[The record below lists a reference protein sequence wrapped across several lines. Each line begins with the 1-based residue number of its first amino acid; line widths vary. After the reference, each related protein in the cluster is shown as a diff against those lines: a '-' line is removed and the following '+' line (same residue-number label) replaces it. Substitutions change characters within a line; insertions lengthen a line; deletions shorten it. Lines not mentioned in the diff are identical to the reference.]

1 MEQHKIDFLKQKYRL
16 NIGRRWSFVF
26 LGKFFAGALVVTAL
40 IGLCLS
46 YQVPSGGDLSS
57 AGVPHFSLFA
67 TLRDL
72 ISSGDRELKGEKE
85 DRVNFLLLGVG
96 GEGHDGAQL
105 TDTIIF
111 ASLRPSDKAMG
122 VMSIPRDLT
131 VPVPDEGW
139 RKVNAV
145 NALAEAVE
153 TGSGPRALT
162 NVLQPL
168 LNQDIQYYVR
178 VDFDGFADLIDALGG
193 IDIYVEKSFSD
204 SQYPIDGMEEANC
217 GTITQTNENGET
229 VEAITYGCRFETLTF
244 QEGWTQMDGTTA
256 LKYVR
261 SRHGTNGEA
270 SDFARSRRQQNLLMA
285 LKEKILSLDTLSR
298 PSKVSAIISML
309 DKHIKTNL
317 SLGEIIKLGREYGDT
332 DPEKIINQ
340 VLDTSSASPLYD
352 TSMNGAYV
360 ILPKNDDWKPVQDL
374 AENIFTPNALSL
386 IAQSHE
392 AAPNF
397 VKVEIQN
404 GTTIS
409 GLAFQTSQILSTQG
423 FEIVKIGNAEERGYQ
438 KTLIYD
444 LTNGQKSDELK
455 KLQAALEAEVAMST
469 TGWIYS
475 GEIIPQK
482 ITITDEETTEKTSEN
497 NIDFLIILGE
507 NSANLVRR

>member
-1 MEQHKIDFLKQKYRL
+1 MEQHKIDFLKEKYRL
-16 NIGRRWSFVF
+16 NFGQRRSFVF
-26 LGKFFAGALVVTAL
+26 FGKFFASALVVTAL
-40 IGLCLS
+40 VGACLS
-46 YQVPSGGDLSS
+46 YKVPSGGDLSS
-57 AGVPHFSLFA
+57 ADVSHFSLFA

-72 ISSGDRELKGEKE
+72 ISSGDKELKGEKE

-122 VMSIPRDLT
+122 MVSIPRDLT

-139 RKVNAV
+139 RKINAV
-145 NALAEAVE
+145 NALAEAKE
-153 TGSGPRALT
+153 TGSGPLALA
-162 NVLQPL
+162 NVVQPL
-168 LNQDIQYYVR
+168 FNQTIQYYIR

-193 IDIYVEKSFSD
+193 INIYVEKSFSD
-204 SQYPIDGMEEANC
+204 SQYPVDGMEDANC
-217 GTITQTNENGET
+217 GTVSQTDENGL
-229 VEAITYGCRFETLTF
+229 ITENPVYGCRFEVLTF
-244 QEGWTQMDGTTA
+244 QEGWAQMDGALA

-270 SDFARSRRQQNLLMA
+270 SDFARSRRQQSLIIA
-285 LKEKILSLDTLSR
+285 LKDKILSLDTLSR

-317 SLGEIIKLGREYGDT
+317 SLGEIIKLGREYGNIDT
-332 DPEKIINQ
+332 SKIVNQ
-340 VLDTSSASPLYD
+340 VLDTSPGGPLYD

-360 ILPKNDDWKPVQDL
+360 ILPKNDDWLPLQSL
-374 AENIFTPNALSL
+374 AENIFTPNALST
-386 IAQSHE
+386 IAKTPE
-392 AAPNF
+392 AQPKF

-409 GLAFQTSQILSTQG
+409 GLAFETSQLLSSQG
-423 FEIVKIGNAEERGYQ
+423 FEITKIGNAKERGFT
-438 KTLIYD
+438 KTIIYD
-444 LTNGQKSDELK
+444 LTNGQKADELK
-455 KLQAALEAEVAMST
+455 DLQQALEAEVAMST

-475 GEIIPQK
+475 GEIVPQQ
-482 ITITDEETTEKTSEN
+482 ITVTDENTQTTSSS